1 MKTMKTISIATCLFA
16 LLSVTAFAQN
26 NGLRADVPFT
36 FHAGDSILTAGVY
49 SVNVDTLARR
59 IDIRSTTGLT
69 GTYLTAMLAYAPKAP
84 EQAMLTFHRYGDTYF
99 LKRVSAAG
107 RADAFELPS
116 TSAEREM
123 ARNSKPVEVA
133 FRLSR

>member
-1 MKTMKTISIATCLFA
+1 MKTMSIATCLFA

-36 FHAGDSILTAGVY
+36 FHAGESTLTAGVY
-49 SVNVDTLARR
+49 TVDVDTMAQR
-59 IDIRSTTGLT
+59 INLRSTTGT
-69 GTYLTAMLAYAPKAP
+69 AGTYVLGIIAQSPAAP
-84 EQAMLTFHRYGDTYF
+84 EQATLTFHRYGNTYF

-107 RADAFELPS
+107 RVNAYEVPS
-116 TSAEREM
+116 TGAEREM